1 MIPPKIILAAS
12 DLSEKSALVIERAAL
27 LARHTGAHLEL
38 LHVVEDRSQK
48 EVPAPLQDLVA
59 ASLLQQL
66 KDAAREKLEGQP
78 EQAVEKEIGYN
89 CRVENGKDFV
99 VIIRSAR
106 QLDAGLIVIG
116 AHGSHSLRDFFL
128 GTTAEK
134 VVRKSGLPVLV
145 VKNRTLTPY
154 RRLLVPT
161 DFSDAARQALLA
173 ALTLAPEAHL
183 DLLHV
188 YEFWGEGRLSLA
200 DSSKELREQYHRT
213 VREGAEIEM
222 AEWLRGIDLGSRPVE
237 RHFRHGHPGTLIPQL
252 AKELN
257 VDLVAM
263 GTAGR
268 TGLPYILI
276 GSVAE
281 HALREA
287 PCDVLMVRPATFRFE
302 LP

>member
-1 MIPPKIILAAS
+1 MIPKIILAAS

-27 LARHTGAHLEL
+27 LARHNGAHLEL
-38 LHVVEDRSQK
+38 LHVVEDRPQK

-59 ASLLQQL
+59 ASPLQQL
-66 KDAAREKLEGQP
+66 KDAAREKLEGQS
-78 EQAVEKEIGYN
+78 EQSVGKEICYT

-106 QLDAGLIVIG
+106 QLGAALIVIG

-134 VVRKSGLPVLV
+134 VVRKGGLPVLV
-145 VKNRTLTPY
+145 VKNRTVTPY

-161 DFSDAARQALLA
+161 DFSDAARQALLT

-222 AEWLRGIDLGSRPVE
+222 TEWLRGIDLGRRPVE
-237 RHFRHGHPGTLIPQL
+237 RHFRHGHPGSLIPQL
-252 AKELN
+252 AKELTS
-257 VDLVAM
+257 DLVAM

-268 TGLPYILI
+268 SGLPYILV